1 MISVTVSTQTKLEKS
16 PFYYAVLHWVDP
28 IMKKDKYKWKTTK
41 IKYIDEK
48 QKRLHKQAEQEANNK
63 AEEIRKDFETFL
75 NKPQLLSEKNKQ
87 DILFTEYL
95 KNWLESIENTKAKT
109 TIGGYQSN
117 INSIIIPYFEDKNL
131 KLNEITNLDLQD
143 FYDLQYK
150 LGKEPRTV
158 KHYHYNIR
166 QALEKAKKMK
176 LIDTN
181 PADECSLEKPR
192 QYIPQIYN
200 SNELKSFLEKI
211 KGTDIEVPVILAS
224 YYGLRREEVLGIK
237 KNRIDFENNTITI
250 AHTVTATTINH
261 KHIINKVDIAKNNSS
276 YRTLPLIPTIK
287 QFLINVMKKQ
297 EKDKK
302 IFENSYKNTENYIC
316 VNNEGEL
323 IKPNTLTRKFS
334 KFLKDNNLR
343 KIRFHDLRHS
353 VGSILIKQ
361 VSTREVQEFLGHS
374 NIQTTELYT
383 HLDESDKIVSANAI
397 SKMLEKKFS

>member
-28 IMKKDKYKWKTTK
+28 IIKKDKYKWKTTK

-48 QKRLHKQAEQEANNK
+48 QKRLHKQAKQEANNK
-63 AEEIRKDFETFL
+63 AEEIRKDFETLL
-75 NKPQLLSEKNKQ
+75 NKPQLQVHSKP

-131 KLNEITNLDLQD
+131 KLNEITNLDLQN

-150 LGKEPRTV
+150 LGKNPRTV

-166 QALEKAKKMK
+166 QALEKARKMK
-176 LIDTN
+176 LIKNN
-181 PADECSLEKPR
+181 PADECSLEKTR

-211 KGTDIEVPVILAS
+211 KGIDIEIPVILAA

-250 AHTVTATTINH
+250 AHVVTTTTINH

-276 YRTLPLIPTIK
+276 YRTLPLIPIIK
-287 QFLINVMKKQ
+287 QFLIEVLEKQ
-297 EKDKK
+297 EKNKN
-302 IFENSYKNTENYIC
+302 FFGNAYKNSENYIC
-316 VNNEGEL
+316 VNSEGEL
-323 IKPNTLTRKFS
+323 IKPDTLTRKFS

-383 HLDESDKIVSANAI
+383 HLDDSDKIIAANAI
-397 SKMLEKKFS
+397 SKMLQ

>member
-1 MISVTVSTQTKLEKS
+1 MISVTVSTQTKLERS

-28 IMKKDKYKWKTTK
+28 IIKKDKYKWKTTK

-48 QKRLHKQAEQEANNK
+48 QKRLHKQAEQEANNR
-63 AEEIRKDFETFL
+63 AEEIRKEFETLL
-75 NKPQLLSEKNKQ
+75 NKPQLLQVHNKQ

-117 INSIIIPYFEDKNL
+117 INSIIIPYFEDKKL
-131 KLNEITNLDLQD
+131 KLDEITNLDLQN

-150 LGKEPRTV
+150 LGKDPRTV

-176 LIDTN
+176 LIKDN

-211 KGTDIEVPVILAS
+211 KGDEIELPVILSS

-250 AHTVTATTINH
+250 AHTVTTTTINH

-276 YRTLPLIPTIK
+276 YRTLPLIPIIK
-287 QFLINVMKKQ
+287 QFLIEVLEKQ
-297 EKDKK
+297 EKNKK
-302 IFENSYKNTENYIC
+302 IFGNSYKNTENYIC
-316 VNNEGEL
+316 VNDEGEL

-383 HLDESDKIVSANAI
+383 HLDDSDKIAAANAI
-397 SKMLEKKFS
+397 SEMLQEKVS

>member
-28 IMKKDKYKWKTTK
+28 IIKKDKYKWKTTK

-48 QKRLHKQAEQEANNK
+48 QKRLHKQAKQEANNK
-63 AEEIRKDFETFL
+63 AEEIRKDFETLL
-75 NKPQLLSEKNKQ
+75 NKPHLLQVHSKQ

-131 KLNEITNLDLQD
+131 KLNEITNLDLQN

-150 LGKEPRTV
+150 LGKNPRTV

-166 QALEKAKKMK
+166 QALEKARKMK
-176 LIDTN
+176 LIKNN
-181 PADECSLEKPR
+181 PADECSLEKTR

-211 KGTDIEVPVILAS
+211 KGIDIEIPVILAA
-224 YYGLRREEVLGIK
+224 YYGLRREEVLDIK

-250 AHTVTATTINH
+250 AHVVTTTTINH

-276 YRTLPLIPTIK
+276 YRTLPLIPIIK
-287 QFLINVMKKQ
+287 QFLIEVLEKQ
-297 EKDKK
+297 EKNKN
-302 IFENSYKNTENYIC
+302 FFGNAYKNSENYIC
-316 VNNEGEL
+316 VNSEGEL
-323 IKPNTLTRKFS
+323 IKPDTLTRKFS

-383 HLDESDKIVSANAI
+383 HLDDSDKIIAANAI
-397 SKMLEKKFS
+397 SKMLQ